1 MSHRLPV
8 EGCGKPSG
16 AGRLHSGQ
24 ALSENRGSCSG
35 LNCRYQLEDDQWS
48 VTPQMVDYSLMK
60 LSERVLEELARMVV
74 GDAKHFPY
82 RSSSYITRFFSRCG
96 LPFVHDGSTRP
107 RWAQERLAE
116 LNLGAAQ
123 FADLPSDDLC
133 RVISE
138 LFDQDDFERYNERRK
153 NQGETSPDYFADVQL
168 ALASL
173 NKLVQRAGLLA
184 YLDESGR
191 CYLRSTGTGMSS
203 ASFSKQTRPLSQDEI
218 VQRQKIAD
226 FLDTASED
234 DFTEKVLV
242 QLFQRL
248 GFHRVSPSGHTEKTL
263 EFGKDLWMKYQ
274 LPTSHWI
281 YLCAQ
286 IKRDKIDAS
295 SAGGNNNVAT
305 VLAQARMAIDHPIFD
320 PEANRKVL
328 LDHVFLIS
336 AGEIT
341 RAARTWLVEQL
352 DAGQRRHIIF
362 MDRDEFLDQSA
373 RILLDLRL
381 DSPTAITDEDMPF

>member
-1 MSHRLPV
+1 
-8 EGCGKPSG
+8 
-16 AGRLHSGQ
+16 
-24 ALSENRGSCSG
+24 
-35 LNCRYQLEDDQWS
+35 
-48 VTPQMVDYSLMK
+48 MK
-60 LSERVLEELARMVV
+60 LSDRILEELAKMVV

-82 RSSSYITRFFSRCG
+82 RSSSYITRFFARCG

-107 RWAQERLAE
+107 RWAHERLAE

-123 FADLPSDDLC
+123 SADLPSDDLC

-138 LFDQDDFERYNERRK
+138 LFDQDDFERYNERRA
-153 NQGETSPDYFADVQL
+153 NQGDAKPEYFADVQL
-168 ALASL
+168 ALASF
-173 NKLVQRAGLLA
+173 NKLVQRAGLIA

-203 ASFSKQTRPLSQDEI
+203 ASFTQQTRPLSQEEI
-218 VQRQKIAD
+218 VQRQKLAD
-226 FLDTASED
+226 FLDRASED
-234 DFTEKVLV
+234 EFTEKVLV
-242 QLFQRL
+242 PLFQRL
-248 GFHRVSPSGHTEKTL
+248 GFHRVSPTGHTEKAL

-281 YLCAQ
+281 YFCAQ
-286 IKRDKIDAS
+286 IKKEKIDS
-295 SAGGNNNVAT
+295 SGAGGSKNVAT

-352 DAGQRRHIIF
+352 DQGQRRHIIF

-381 DSPTAITDEDMPF
+381 DSPLAIADEDIPF

>member
-1 MSHRLPV
+1 
-8 EGCGKPSG
+8 
-16 AGRLHSGQ
+16 
-24 ALSENRGSCSG
+24 
-35 LNCRYQLEDDQWS
+35 
-48 VTPQMVDYSLMK
+48 MK
-60 LSERVLEELARMVV
+60 LSDRILEELAKMVV

-82 RSSSYITRFFSRCG
+82 RSSSYITRFFARCG

-107 RWAQERLAE
+107 RWAHERLAE
-116 LNLGAAQ
+116 LNLGASQ
-123 FADLPSDDLC
+123 SADLPSDDLC
-133 RVISE
+133 CVISE
-138 LFDQDDFERYNERRK
+138 LFDQDDFERYNERRA
-153 NQGETSPDYFADVQL
+153 NQGDAKPEYFADVQL
-168 ALASL
+168 ALASF
-173 NKLVQRAGLLA
+173 NKLVQRAGLIA

-203 ASFSKQTRPLSQDEI
+203 ASFSQQTRPLSHEEI
-218 VQRQKIAD
+218 VQRQKLAD
-226 FLDTASED
+226 FLDRASED
-234 DFTEKVLV
+234 EFTEKVLV
-242 QLFQRL
+242 PLFQRL
-248 GFHRVSPSGHTEKTL
+248 GFHRVSPSGHAEKTL

-281 YLCAQ
+281 YFCAQ
-286 IKRDKIDAS
+286 IKKDKIDS
-295 SAGGNNNVAT
+295 SGAGGSKNVAT

-328 LDHVFLIS
+328 LDHIFLIS

-352 DAGQRRHIIF
+352 DQGQRRHIIF

-381 DSPTAITDEDMPF
+381 DSPMAITDEDIPF

>member
-1 MSHRLPV
+1 MAHPASPKV
-8 EGCGKPSG
+8 
-16 AGRLHSGQ
+16 
-24 ALSENRGSCSG
+24 
-35 LNCRYQLEDDQWS
+35 
-48 VTPQMVDYSLMK
+48 VDYSLMK
-60 LSERVLEELARMVV
+60 LSDRVLEELGWMVV
-74 GDAKHFPY
+74 GDAAHFPY
-82 RSSSYITRFFSRCG
+82 RSSHFITRFFARCG
-96 LPFVHDGSTRP
+96 LPFEHDGTTR
-107 RWAQERLAE
+107 RIWAHERLME

-123 FADLPSDDLC
+123 SADLPPDDLC

-138 LFDQDDFERYNERRK
+138 LFDPDDFEREGLRK
-153 NQGETSPDYFADVQL
+153 RGDEINPDHVADVQL

-173 NKLVQRAGLLA
+173 NKLVQRHGLIA

-203 ASFSKQTRPLSQDEI
+203 ASFPHQTRPLSHEEI
-218 VQRQKIAD
+218 VQRQKLAD

-242 QLFQRL
+242 PLFQRL

-281 YLCAQ
+281 YFCAQ
-286 IKRDKIDAS
+286 VKKDKIDAS
-295 SAGGNNNVAT
+295 GTGGNNNVAT
-305 VLAQARMAIDHPIFD
+305 VLTQALMAIDHPIFD

-341 RAARTWLVEQL
+341 RAAREWLVGRL

-381 DSPTAITDEDMPF
+381 DSPHFITDEDIPF